1 MDRRF
6 ASLRRVNYQR
16 FGAACI
22 FAVRLFASSNG
33 GRASCVSLRLGRRR
47 DDEEYSAYG
56 ERVRCLYSRINAVS
70 FREVALIQR
79 RFSIIHWA
87 AVVFR
92 HHPMVRHAA
101 LSGLRLF
108 VYLTDNVDAGNWM
121 ATGGFDGSVTIY
133 KSTHQFEDFEWSP
146 YFWNRSHAAMIT
158 HCR

>member
-6 ASLRRVNYQR
+6 ASLRRVNYQQ
-16 FGAACI
+16 FGAAFI
-22 FAVRLFASSNG
+22 FAVRLFAGSNG
-33 GRASCVSLRLGRRR
+33 GRASRVSLRLGRRR

-56 ERVRCLYSRINAVS
+56 ERMRCLYSRINAVC
-70 FREVALIQR
+70 FREVAPIQR

-92 HHPMVRHAA
+92 HHPMVRQ
-101 LSGLRLF
+101 LLF
-108 VYLTDNVDAGNWM
+108 LVVYLTDTIDAGNWM